1 MTRFTCSMSSA
12 IGASRLAALEEGVA
26 VDDMMAELGSAA
38 NYKANRDSS
47 GSQAAARR
55 DGGNGWA
62 AAGVGQQGAGRCA
75 GRLSM
80 SFDREANSMYNH
92 GFPRAVRG

>member
-1 MTRFTCSMSSA
+1 MQDRKILLQAHQLMTRR
-12 IGASRLAALEEGVA
+12 ASLALLCGDEAALEEGVA

-55 DGGNGWA
+55 DGGNG
-62 AAGVGQQGAGRCA
+62 
-75 GRLSM
+75 
-80 SFDREANSMYNH
+80 EAVCR
-92 GFPRAVRG
+92 GWTARRRAVRAATLNEF

>member
-1 MTRFTCSMSSA
+1 MTRLTCSMSSA

-55 DGGNGWA
+55 
-62 AAGVGQQGAGRCA
+62 
-75 GRLSM
+75 
-80 SFDREANSMYNH
+80 
-92 GFPRAVRG
+92 VRGSGRAARQRCGKAPGAARGGSQ